1 MLVFTNNTFK
11 IPEVMSQIPYIYL
24 LLTDVILKKYM
35 ARKDLRYRKVRI
47 SVFTKDTESVRW

>member
-11 IPEVMSQIPYIYL
+11 ILYIYH

-35 ARKDLRYRKVRI
+35 ARKDLIYREVRNSI
-47 SVFTKDTESVRW
+47 LTKDTESVRW

>member
-11 IPEVMSQIPYIYL
+11 IPEVMSNVPYIYL

-35 ARKDLRYRKVRI
+35 MKKD
-47 SVFTKDTESVRW
+47 

>member
-1 MLVFTNNTFK
+1 MMVFTNNTFK
-11 IPEVMSQIPYIYL
+11 IPEVMKKIQRIYL

-47 SVFTKDTESVRW
+47 SIFTKDTDSVRW